1 MQKLSTQP
9 PGRRQ
14 TSLIVEDSTF
24 DQQMM
29 ARVVHRSQPGM
40 LTEFA
45 PSLRTAR
52 VALAS
57 RNVSLIL
64 LDNNLP
70 DGVGANFA
78 LELAA
83 ETRLSQIPVIIV
95 SDWPSPFMWEK
106 AASAGVQF
114 IVDKSEFGARHITE
128 VMDRVRS
135 KRRRAI

>member
-9 PGRRQ
+9 LGRRQ
-14 TSLIVEDSTF
+14 ICLIVEDSTF
-24 DQQMM
+24 DQEMM
-29 ARVVHRSQPGM
+29 ARVVHRSQPDM
-40 LTEFA
+40 MIEVA
-45 PSLRTAR
+45 PSLRSAR
-52 VALAS
+52 VALANHS
-57 RNVSLIL
+57 VSLIL

-83 ETRLSQIPVIIV
+83 DARLTEIPAIIV

-114 IVDKSEFGARHITE
+114 IVEKSEFGARHITE
-128 VMDRVRS
+128 VMGRARS
-135 KRRRAI
+135 NRRRAI